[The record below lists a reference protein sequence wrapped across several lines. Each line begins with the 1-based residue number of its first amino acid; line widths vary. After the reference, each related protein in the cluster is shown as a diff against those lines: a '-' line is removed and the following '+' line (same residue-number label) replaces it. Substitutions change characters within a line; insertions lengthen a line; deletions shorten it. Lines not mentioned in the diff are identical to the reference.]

1 MGLTGHHKPLI
12 LQPDDLSVKK
22 TAKKMSKFTDRVVS
36 IRFSNKEKKPRQSSV
51 CVQPFMLTHQIL
63 EKHHP
68 RSHDLIYSAVR
79 LYKVPHKRIQLKA

>member
-22 TAKKMSKFTDRVVS
+22 TAKKMSKFTDRVV
-36 IRFSNKEKKPRQSSV
+36 SV